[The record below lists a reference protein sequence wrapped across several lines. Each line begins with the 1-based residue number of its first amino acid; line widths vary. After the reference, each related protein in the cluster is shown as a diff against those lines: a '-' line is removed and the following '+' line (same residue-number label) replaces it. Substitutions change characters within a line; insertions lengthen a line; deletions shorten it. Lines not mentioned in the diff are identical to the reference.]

1 MAGSPWLLD
10 GFPRTQPQAKALQAQ
25 APVNVV
31 INLDVPFETIIDRIK
46 DRWIHPTSGRVYNLI
61 FNPPKVA
68 GKDDDT
74 GNYKIVIKTY
84 LIKKNLD
91 RWKL

>member
-1 MAGSPWLLD
+1 MASNANGLNSI
-10 GFPRTQPQAKALQAQ
+10 FM
-25 APVNVV
+25 
-31 INLDVPFETIIDRIK
+31 FS
-46 DRWIHPTSGRVYNLI
+46 DRWIHPASGRVYNLI

-84 LIKKNLD
+84 LIKIF
-91 RWKL
+91 R